1 VKHNK
6 IFIIPARKGS
16 KCLPGKNV
24 KVLGDKP
31 LIAYSIEFAKLV
43 CAQDDTICVT
53 TDDKEV
59 IKIANEL
66 GIATP
71 FLRPDDLSTD
81 SANTYQV
88 IRHAIEFYKS
98 IGKTFDTI
106 VLLQPT
112 SPFRLMT
119 DFVEMEKIYFSKNPD
134 MVVSVKLSKESPY
147 FTLFEE
153 DANGFL
159 NKFIDDKLSNYR
171 QRQDC
176 PPVYTYNGSI
186 YMVNCKSFIEKGTFD
201 FDHKLK
207 YVMPD
212 SRSIDID
219 TQADWVLTEFYLNVS
234 NENST
239 GNSKVRH

>member
-16 KCLPGKNV
+16 KGLPGKNV
-24 KVLGDKP
+24 KVLGNKP
-31 LIAYSIEFAKLV
+31 LISYSIEFAKLV
-43 CAQDDTICVT
+43 CTEDDTICVT
-53 TDDKEV
+53 TDDEEV

-66 GIATP
+66 GVSTP
-71 FLRPDDLSTD
+71 FLRPDDLSSD
-81 SANTYQV
+81 SASTYQV
-88 IRHAIEFYKS
+88 INHAIEFYKS
-98 IGKTFDTI
+98 LGKTFDII

-119 DFVEMEKIYFSKNPD
+119 DFVEMEKLYFSRNPD
-134 MVVSVKLSKESPY
+134 MVVSVKISKESPY
-147 FTLFEE
+147 FTVFEE
-153 DANGFL
+153 DTNGFL
-159 NKFIDDKLSNYR
+159 NKFIDYKSSNYR

-186 YMVNCKSFIEKGTFD
+186 YMVNCKSFLEKGNFD
-201 FDHKLK
+201 FEHKLK

-219 TQADWVLTEFYLNVS
+219 TQADWVLTEFYLKVN

-239 GNSKVRH
+239 SNS

>member
-1 VKHNK
+1 MKHNK

-16 KCLPGKNV
+16 KGLTGKNV
-24 KVLGDKP
+24 KVLGNKP
-31 LIAYSIEFAKLV
+31 LISYSIEFAKLV
-43 CAQDDTICVT
+43 CTEDDTICVT
-53 TDDKEV
+53 TDDEEV

-66 GIATP
+66 GVSTP
-71 FLRPDDLSTD
+71 FLRPDDLSSD

-88 IRHAIEFYKS
+88 INHAIEFYKS
-98 IGKTFDTI
+98 LGKTFDII

-119 DFVEMEKIYFSKNPD
+119 DFVEMEKLYFSRNPD
-134 MVVSVKLSKESPY
+134 MVVSVNISKESPY

-153 DANGFL
+153 DTNGFL
-159 NKFIDDKLSNYR
+159 NKFIDYKSSNYK

-186 YMVNCKSFIEKGTFD
+186 YMINCKSFLEKGNFD
-201 FDHKLK
+201 FEHKLK

-219 TQADWVLTEFYLNVS
+219 TQADWVLAEFYLKVN

-239 GNSKVRH
+239 SNS

>member
-1 VKHNK
+1 MKDKK

-16 KCLPGKNV
+16 KGLPGKNV
-24 KVLGDKP
+24 KILGNKP
-31 LIAYSIEFAKLV
+31 LISYSIEFAKLV
-43 CAQDDTICVT
+43 CTEDDTICVT

-66 GIATP
+66 GVSTP
-71 FLRPDDLSTD
+71 FLRPDDLSSD

-88 IRHAIEFYKS
+88 INHAIEFYNS
-98 IGKTFDTI
+98 LGKTFDTI

-112 SPFRLMT
+112 SPFRLMI
-119 DFVEMEKIYFSKNPD
+119 DFVEIEKLYFSKKPD
-134 MVVSVKLSKESPY
+134 MVVSVKISKESPY
-147 FTLFEE
+147 FTLFKE
-153 DANGFL
+153 DTNGLL

-186 YMVNCKSFIEKGTFD
+186 YMVNCKSFLERGNFD
-201 FDHKLK
+201 FEHKLK

-219 TQADWVLTEFYLNVS
+219 NQADWVLTEYYLKVN

-239 GNSKVRH
+239 SNS

>member
-1 VKHNK
+1 MKNNK

-16 KCLPGKNV
+16 KGLPGKNV
-24 KVLGDKP
+24 RVLGGKP
-31 LIAYSIEFAKLV
+31 LISYSIEFAKLV
-43 CAQDDTICVT
+43 STKDDTICVST
-53 TDDKEV
+53 NDEEV

-66 GIATP
+66 GVSTP
-71 FLRPDDLSTD
+71 FLRPDELSTD

-88 IRHAIEFYKS
+88 IIHAIEFYKS
-98 IGKTFDTI
+98 IGKIFDTI

-119 DFVEMEKIYFSKNPD
+119 DFAEMEKLYFSKNPD

-147 FTLFEE
+147 FTLFQE
-153 DANGFL
+153 DTNGLL
-159 NKFIDDKLSNYR
+159 NKFIDDKSSNYK

-186 YMVNCKSFIEKGTFD
+186 YVVNCKSFMEKGNFD
-201 FDHKLK
+201 FEHKLK

-212 SRSIDID
+212 NRSIDID
-219 TQADWVLTEFYLNVS
+219 TPVDWVLTEFYLNGS

-239 GNSKVRH
+239 NNS

>member
-1 VKHNK
+1 MKHNK

-16 KCLPGKNV
+16 KGLPGKNV
-24 KVLGDKP
+24 KVLGNNP
-31 LIAYSIEFAKLV
+31 LISYSIEFAKLV
-43 CAQDDTICVT
+43 CTEDDTICVT
-53 TDDKEV
+53 TDDEEV
-59 IKIANEL
+59 IKIAHEL
-66 GIATP
+66 GVSTP
-71 FLRPDDLSTD
+71 FLRPDDLSSD

-88 IRHAIEFYKS
+88 INHAIEFYKS
-98 IGKTFDTI
+98 LGKTFDII

-119 DFVEMEKIYFSKNPD
+119 DFVEMEKLYFSRNPD
-134 MVVSVKLSKESPY
+134 MVVSVKISKESPY

-153 DANGFL
+153 DTNGFL
-159 NKFIDDKLSNYR
+159 NKFIDYKSSNCR

-186 YMVNCKSFIEKGTFD
+186 YMVNCKSFLEKGNFD
-201 FDHKLK
+201 FEHKLK

-219 TQADWVLTEFYLNVS
+219 TQADWVLTEFYLKVN

-239 GNSKVRH
+239 SNS